1 MIKTLPITTARNE
14 LPELAKNAAKKMDEY
29 IITVNGLPAAAIIS
43 ADEYESWKE
52 TEEILANKELMKA
65 IKTGEDELDEGKGIT
80 LEELEKS
87 RYKLNREVHDYMQS
101 KFIPEI
107 RFALDRGEE
116 FRGKMDEL
124 LKNL

>member
-1 MIKTLPITTARNE
+1 MTHTLPITKAREE
-14 LPELAKNAAKKMDEY
+14 LTDIVEKAKRRMDEY

-87 RYKLNREVHDYMQS
+87 
-101 KFIPEI
+101 
-107 RFALDRGEE
+107 LD
-116 FRGKMDEL
+116 
-124 LKNL
+124 